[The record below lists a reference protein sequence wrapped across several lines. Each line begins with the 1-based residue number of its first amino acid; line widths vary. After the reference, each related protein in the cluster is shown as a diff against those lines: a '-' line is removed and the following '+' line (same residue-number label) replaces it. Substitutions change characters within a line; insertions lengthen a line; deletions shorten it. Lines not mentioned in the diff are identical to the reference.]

1 MLQPRF
7 PSVTLLLGLVLPL
20 GLVSAQG
27 SATATGSVNTAG
39 STTLATSTITSA
51 PSSTSASSSSS
62 RKPQTFTVE
71 VGPGDFIYK
80 PDRLD
85 NVLVN
90 DTVLFQFY
98 PPDHSV
104 ARAEYGNPC
113 VPYEYTGKD
122 KVGFFSGVKY
132 VDTAQNLAEWSL
144 LINDT
149 EPIFFYCTAPG
160 SCIDHQMVGAINPNS
175 TQTLAYQKTQAKQ
188 AKFMVVPGDP
198 LPAEGSASLSA
209 PAGAA
214 TSTPPPSSSNQ
225 SHGVHL
231 SGGAIAGIV
240 VGAVAFLII
249 CAALFFFVGRTK
261 SLKEVLKRNDATI
274 ANKTTPNTPGTEF
287 GGPHGPQSPGFS
299 PFSPT
304 QNHAEYGNVPP
315 YGQHQV
321 SDPNPG
327 WATPTQHPGHMS
339 QNYQPQM
346 SEHKPANVA
355 MYHPAEMASP
365 PAHQQTFTHELEAPL
380 KGPR

>member
-1 MLQPRF
+1 MALPF
-7 PSVTLLLGLVLPL
+7 VLIQLL
-20 GLVSAQG
+20 GLVSAQTTTEP
-27 SATATGSVNTAG
+27 SATGSAD
-39 STTLATSTITSA
+39 TTLSPSTITSA
-51 PSSTSASSSSS
+51 PSSARSSSS
-62 RKPQTFTVE
+62 RAPQTFTVE

-85 NVLVN
+85 DVKIN
-90 DTVLFQFY
+90 DTVLFSFY

-122 KVGFFSGVKY
+122 KTGFWSGVQY
-132 VDTAQNLAEWSL
+132 VDSVQHMANWSL

-149 EPIFFYCTAPG
+149 EPIFFYCAAPG

-175 TQTLAYQKTQAKQ
+175 SQTLAFQKQKAKE
-188 AKFMVVPGDP
+188 AKFMVAPGEP

-209 PAGAA
+209 PAGIA
-214 TSTPPPSSSNQ
+214 TSTSAPPPVSSQ
-225 SHGVHL
+225 PHGVHL

-240 VGAVAFLII
+240 VGAIAFLVI

-261 SLKEVLKRNDATI
+261 SLKEVMKRHDAT
-274 ANKTTPNTPGTEF
+274 NKTTPATPRTEF
-287 GGPHGPQSPGFS
+287 SGAPSSGFPP

-321 SDPNPG
+321 SDPHPSGGWTSPTAYPG
-327 WATPTQHPGHMS
+327 YMSMAQAQMAETKTQP
-339 QNYQPQM
+339 
-346 SEHKPANVA
+346 
-355 MYHPAEMASP
+355 MYAPAEMASP
-365 PAHQQTFTHELEAPL
+365 APHQQSFTAELEAPI
-380 KGPR
+380 KTPR